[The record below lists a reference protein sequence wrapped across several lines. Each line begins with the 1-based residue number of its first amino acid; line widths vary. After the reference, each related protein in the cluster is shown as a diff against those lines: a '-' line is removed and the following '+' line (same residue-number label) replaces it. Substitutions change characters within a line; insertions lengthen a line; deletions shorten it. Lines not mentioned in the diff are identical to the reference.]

1 MEEVSRS
8 AMFRLNDAVRRYQ
21 AQHQSQPESR
31 RVAASVA
38 TLSPRARPETTRVV
52 ATVAAVATPPLE
64 PTHLVLLL
72 EQLRE
77 EGALLQHQENALLIR
92 PTHWRQMDR
101 LSPPGKPFCFF
112 CKQTKTVKIIVL
124 VGRREGRNFGY
135 GRQLSYAGHKR
146 SRICLPTATSP
157 RSKRIAIAGKRLCA
171 GVGQRTA
178 PVTTMHVGSIDRR
191 YTMTLV
197 AY

>member
-1 MEEVSRS
+1 
-8 AMFRLNDAVRRYQ
+8 MFRLNDAVRRYQ

-38 TLSPRARPETTRVV
+38 TLSPRARPETTRVER
-52 ATVAAVATPPLE
+52 AVATPPLE

-101 LSPPGKPFCFF
+101 LSPHWKALLLFLQTNENGEDNGPG
-112 CKQTKTVKIIVL
+112 
-124 VGRREGRNFGY
+124 
-135 GRQLSYAGHKR
+135 R
-146 SRICLPTATSP
+146 SA
-157 RSKRIAIAGKRLCA
+157 
-171 GVGQRTA
+171 
-178 PVTTMHVGSIDRR
+178 
-191 YTMTLV
+191 
-197 AY
+197 